1 MSLQNKVNYVD
12 NVISVA
18 NMHKIISE
26 KMKIVNSLHIS
37 LEREFQLTKSHL
49 FVKTIRVSWQKKK
62 KKKKKIS
69 KYSSRNHNSCKTIA
83 HTKILPQRF
92 VLHSSAYSEPY

>member
-37 LEREFQLTKSHL
+37 LEREFQLTKITFICKNHTR
-49 FVKTIRVSWQKKK
+49 FMAKKK
-62 KKKKKIS
+62 KKKKNQQVFEQK
-69 KYSSRNHNSCKTIA
+69 
-83 HTKILPQRF
+83 P
-92 VLHSSAYSEPY
+92 